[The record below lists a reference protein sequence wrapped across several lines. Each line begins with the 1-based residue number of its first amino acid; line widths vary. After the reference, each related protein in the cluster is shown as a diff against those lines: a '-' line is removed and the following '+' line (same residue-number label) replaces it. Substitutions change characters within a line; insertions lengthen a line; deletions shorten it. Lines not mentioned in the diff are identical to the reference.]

1 MPDLV
6 FSVRGSGFEVQDSG
20 FEVQDSG
27 FGVHILESRNHASRI
42 RDWGLKFMLG
52 VWRRV

>member
-1 MPDLV
+1 MPDVV
-6 FSVRGSGFEVQDSG
+6 FSVRGSGFELQDSG
-20 FEVQDSG
+20 FEVQ
-27 FGVHILESRNHASRI
+27 ILESRNHGSRI